1 MKINYPIVIAFASA
15 LVINPIHL
23 PFTVPWLGNQLAA
36 MGAASV
42 ADWIKANEGMI
53 VAVGTGYFLAAI
65 GYVYWWL
72 FFIRRRKAQQTAA
85 ATVPVVAPQ
94 DSGEPYRG
102 PGGGKRRPR
111 ARRQHRTGRIR

>member
-1 MKINYPIVIAFASA
+1 MKINYPIVIAFASS

-36 MGAASV
+36 MGVTSV
-42 ADWIKANEGMI
+42 ADWVKANEGMI

-72 FFIRRRKAQQTAA
+72 FFIRRRKVQQA
-85 ATVPVVAPQ
+85 ATVAVAAPQ

-111 ARRQHRTGRIR
+111 ARRHRTGRIR